1 MRGDL
6 HVHSDRSDGSLSV
19 QELLMEA
26 RTSGLDFI
34 AVTDHDC
41 LEGGLE
47 ASRLGPSYGIDAV
60 QGVEISARDRRRGRR
75 AHLLG
80 YLFDS
85 AGTAIRDFCA
95 PTLAARDAMTRSQVE
110 TLRAAGYP
118 ISVEEVEA
126 EAGPSTAL
134 YKQHVMATLTRRG
147 AADGIDGRVYR
158 SLFKGGGICDR
169 EIEYP
174 DAFTA
179 LEAIHADG
187 GLAVLAHPGEFDSWD
202 LLYELASAGLDGVEL
217 YHPRH
222 GLADRCRAAAA
233 SARFRGLILCGGSDY
248 HGAYGSVS
256 GLGRPGAPAGALAAL
271 RRRKAMDNS
280 RSSHRPKT
288 GS

>member
-26 RTSGLDFI
+26 ATKGLGFI

-41 LEGGLE
+41 VEGGLE
-47 ASRLGPSYGIDAV
+47 ASRLGPEYGIDAI

-80 YLFDS
+80 YLFDPE
-85 AGTAIRDFCA
+85 GTAIRDFCA
-95 PTLAARDAMTRSQVE
+95 PTLAAREAMTRGQVE

-118 ISVEEVEA
+118 ISIAEVEE

-134 YKQHVMATLTRRG
+134 YKQHVMAALTRKG
-147 AADGIDGRVYR
+147 AADGIDGGVYW

-174 DAFTA
+174 DVFDA
-179 LEAIHADG
+179 LEAVHADG
-187 GLAVLAHPGEFDSWD
+187 GLAVLAHPGEFDSWS

-217 YHPRH
+217 FHPKH
-222 GLADRCRAAAA
+222 GVADRCRAIAAA
-233 SARFRGLILCGGSDY
+233 TRFPGLILAGGSDF
-248 HGAYGSVS
+248 HGAYGSGS
-256 GLGRPGAPAGALAAL
+256 EPGRPGAPAGSLAAL
-271 RRRKAMDNS
+271 RRKQARDYS
-280 RSSHRPKT
+280 RSSHPPKT
-288 GS
+288 RS